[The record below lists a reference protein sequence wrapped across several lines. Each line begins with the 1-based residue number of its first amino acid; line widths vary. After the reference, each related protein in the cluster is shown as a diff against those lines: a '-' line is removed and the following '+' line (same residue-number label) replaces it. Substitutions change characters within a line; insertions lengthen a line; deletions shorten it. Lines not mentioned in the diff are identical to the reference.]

1 MRQDADIDL
10 DLGQTSKEEIEEALN
25 QSLPSGF
32 TAEHSG
38 EDIVI
43 FNSNAG
49 GPNRDLKMAT
59 LYPSQAAT
67 LTLILKR
74 KDNEFLEEKTE
85 MMEKRNDEIEQM
97 TEDLKELKK
106 KL

>member
-1 MRQDADIDL
+1 MSQHTSL
-10 DLGQTSKEEIEEALN
+10 NVGQASKGEMEEALN

-43 FNSNAG
+43 FNSNGG
-49 GPNRDLKMAT
+49 GPNRDLKMAM
-59 LYPSQAAT
+59 LAPSQAAT
-67 LTLILKR
+67 LALILKR

-97 TEDLKELKK
+97 TEDLKELKR